1 MMVLTKETDFYKIHS
16 LYLQDIQNKTQQNK
30 KSQNLINWLAN

>member
-16 LYLQDIQNKTQQNK
+16 LYLQDIQNKTQQK
-30 KSQNLINWLAN
+30 YHRTWLTD